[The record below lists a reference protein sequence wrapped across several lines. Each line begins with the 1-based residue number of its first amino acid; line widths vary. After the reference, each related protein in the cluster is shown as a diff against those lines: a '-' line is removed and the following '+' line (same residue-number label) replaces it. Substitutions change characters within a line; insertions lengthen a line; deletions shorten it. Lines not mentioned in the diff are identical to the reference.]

1 MQAAQVRAPTDQ
13 DIVELLRTGAME
25 RAFGLLLDRYEA
37 KVYRLCC
44 ALLRDGFQAE
54 DVAQESLIRIWKA
67 LPRYDQRASLS
78 TWIYAITRNRCLS
91 ALGQRREAMSLSDTA
106 IAAEVDQIAVPGPGS
121 EDAPAV
127 LRELLDLLPERYR
140 KTLVLYYYEQRSV
153 REVAEMLA
161 IPEGTVK
168 TVLHRARAELTEQ
181 LRQRGLGDPHA
192 WLETLA

>member
-91 ALGQRREAMSLSDTA
+91 ALGQRREAMSL
-106 IAAEVDQIAVPGPGS
+106 
-121 EDAPAV
+121 
-127 LRELLDLLPERYR
+127 
-140 KTLVLYYYEQRSV
+140 
-153 REVAEMLA
+153 
-161 IPEGTVK
+161 
-168 TVLHRARAELTEQ
+168 
-181 LRQRGLGDPHA
+181 
-192 WLETLA
+192 